1 MKLLEVLS
9 IIAATVI
16 IKHIYDKTNQNERD
30 IDEILSFLE
39 DDANEELLNS
49 MEWGYI
55 HNWNMGEETKLLLM
69 QNEVE
74 HRKQEMLKQHR
85 NSLDAPC
92 KVTNQ
97 RLDKSVAEYEKALN
111 ELSKMKKF
119 VGLNGLQSA

>member
-49 MEWGYI
+49 MEWGHI
-55 HNWNMGEETKLLLM
+55 HN
-69 QNEVE
+69 
-74 HRKQEMLKQHR
+74 
-85 NSLDAPC
+85 
-92 KVTNQ
+92 
-97 RLDKSVAEYEKALN
+97 
-111 ELSKMKKF
+111 
-119 VGLNGLQSA
+119 